1 LCKDRTG
8 RSKEKE
14 EGMSTTR
21 RKHRI
26 AALLSVIGALLIL
39 GGTAQAATS
48 KPAGMS
54 NAEYRALMIRSQALN
69 DRYGLGWPAKK
80 PELMTAAEFHA
91 LMLRSEAL
99 NDKYGVGGS
108 AVPGPTTRPQ
118 PAVIGTDAFAW
129 GDFGIGAAAMLGLVL
144 LVAGL
149 IVGGR
154 LGRGAL
160 RARSSS

>member
-1 LCKDRTG
+1 MG
-8 RSKEKE
+8 RSQEKE
-14 EGMSTTR
+14 AGMSTTT

-39 GGTAQAATS
+39 GGTAHAATS

-69 DRYGLGWPAKK
+69 DRYGLGWPAQK
-80 PELMTAAEFHA
+80 PELMTAAELRA
-91 LMLRSEAL
+91 LMLRSQAL
-99 NDKYGVGGS
+99 NEKYGLGGS
-108 AVPGPTTRPQ
+108 AVAEPTTRPQ
-118 PAVIGTDAFAW
+118 PAVIATDAFAW
-129 GDFGIGAAAMLGLVL
+129 GDFGIGAAAMFGLVV

-149 IVGGR
+149 IAGGR